1 MANNEDAS
9 IKNSA
14 ITGAV
19 SQTVNIYGSAV
30 KEHYVSYGGIDN
42 ETGKILTRS
51 LKDIAKSKVNPNFK
65 DQNIKQQAGFSAENK
80 YTARQNAEN
89 IINGKTNRTI
99 RTDDLGRV
107 NDPLFDHVEIDSKGN
122 IIADSGLQ
130 MKFVGSDAKSALSK
144 LESKEYQKYIDA
156 NAKLSVPSDFYN
168 GIKEEAQKKIQN
180 LTEQLKRAQKDGN
193 SQLAKTLKS
202 RITKLEK
209 INKNLKD
216 SGITNKE
223 AIEARLNPELS
234 VAKDVLGLAHKA
246 GLQGAKFGAG
256 IGGSVSLIKNVVALV
271 RGEKTATDAATS
283 LVKDTTI
290 SAGIGYGTAAIGTAL
305 KGAMQNSTSQTMRSL
320 SKTNVAAGIVT
331 GVFEVSKTMTSF
343 VRGDIDG
350 VQCLEQLGEK
360 GTAQIASIMFATA
373 GQIAIPIPVVGAAI
387 GSTIGYA
394 LSSACYAELM
404 NSLKEAKLARERRI
418 QIERKCE
425 EISAMMKEFKRE
437 MDEYFSNKLKIQ
449 LDIFNEV
456 NDEIAVA
463 LKNNDINGFI
473 NANNTIQESLGY
485 KTQFSS
491 FAEFDKFMS
500 K

>member
-1 MANNEDAS
+1 MADNKDAS

-30 KEHYVSYGGIDN
+30 KEHYFSYGGIDN
-42 ETGKILTRS
+42 ETGKVLTRS

-80 YTARQNAEN
+80 YTARQNARN
-89 IINGKTNRTI
+89 IINGNSNRTI

-107 NDPLFDHVEIDSKGN
+107 NDPLFDHVKIDSSGN

-130 MKFVGSDAKSALSK
+130 MKFVGSDVKSALNK
-144 LESKEYQKYIDA
+144 LESKDYQKYIDA
-156 NAKLSVPSDFYN
+156 NAKLGVPSDFYN

-180 LTEQLKRAQKDGN
+180 LTEQLKKAQKDGN
-193 SQLAKTLKS
+193 SQLAKTLES
-202 RITKLEK
+202 RIAKLEK
-209 INKNLKD
+209 IKKNLRD
-216 SGITNKE
+216 SGITNEE
-223 AIEARLNPELS
+223 AIEARLNPKLS
-234 VAKDVLGLAHKA
+234 VAKDVLGLAHEA

-256 IGGSVSLIKNVVALV
+256 ISASVSLIKNVVALV
-271 RGEKTATDAATS
+271 KGEKTVADATTS
-283 LVKDTTI
+283 LLKDTTI
-290 SAGIGYGTAAIGTAL
+290 GAGVGYSTAAIGAAM
-305 KGAMQNSTSQTMRSL
+305 KGAMQNSTSSAMRSL
-320 SKTNVAAGIVT
+320 SKTNAAAGIVT
-331 GVFEVSKTMTSF
+331 GVFEVGKTMTSF

-350 VQCLEQLGEK
+350 IKCLEQLGEK

-394 LSSACYAELM
+394 LSSACYTQLM

-418 QIERKCE
+418 QIEKECE
-425 EISAMMKEFKRE
+425 QISAMMKEFKRE
-437 MDEYFSNKLKIQ
+437 MNEFFSNKLSIQ
-449 LDIFNEV
+449 LDIFNKA
-456 NDEIAVA
+456 NDEMMEA
-463 LKNNDINGFI
+463 LKSNDINSFI

-491 FAEFDKFMS
+491 FAQFDKFMS